1 MRRTTTSGLAA
12 LGLGLSLGVAYTQAP
27 ADTARKGAAMSKH
40 AKGTFE
46 VKVTPDEGFKDTI
59 ASGRVAI
66 AKTFQGDIV
75 GTSTGAMWT
84 ADTPVKGSAG
94 YVAIEKVSGS
104 LGGREGTFTLLHRG
118 TMRRGG
124 DFDLTIVVVPD
135 SGTGGLA
142 GLGGTMAIRI
152 ADGKHSYD
160 FEYTI
165 SGT

>member
-104 LGGREGTFTLLHRG
+104 LGGREGTF
-118 TMRRGG
+118 
-124 DFDLTIVVVPD
+124 VPD